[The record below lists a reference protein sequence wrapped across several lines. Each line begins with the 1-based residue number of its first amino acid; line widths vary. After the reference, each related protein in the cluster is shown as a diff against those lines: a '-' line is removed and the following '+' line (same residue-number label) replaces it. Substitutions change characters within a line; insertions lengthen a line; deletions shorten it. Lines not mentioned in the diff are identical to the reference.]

1 MRPTGLTLIAVY
13 EGLAAAF
20 LGLIGCAL
28 FVGGKVISMLGGA
41 EGLMLPRTG
50 FLIGTV
56 GGGIFLGFALI
67 HVLAGVGIWSMQNWG
82 RLLAIILAVI
92 SLVFAIP
99 GLLLT
104 AMTMHAFFGGF
115 RILRVVICVLII
127 WYLLKPEIKALF
139 SARA

>member
-41 EGLMLPRTG
+41 EGVMLPRTG

-92 SLVFAIP
+92 SLVLAIP
-99 GLLLT
+99 GLVLT
-104 AMTMHAFFGGF
+104 AMTMHVFFGGF
-115 RILRVVICVLII
+115 
-127 WYLLKPEIKALF
+127 
-139 SARA
+139 